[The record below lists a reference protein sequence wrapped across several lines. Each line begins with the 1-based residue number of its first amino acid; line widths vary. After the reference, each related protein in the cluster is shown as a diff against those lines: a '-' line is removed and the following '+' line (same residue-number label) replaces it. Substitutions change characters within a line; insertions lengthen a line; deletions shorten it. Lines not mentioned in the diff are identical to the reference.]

1 MPSSCEER
9 VPEGAEARAER
20 LAAMVAH
27 ELKNPLAAALSNVG
41 AVLEMT
47 SAEDPRRQFLEHSEH
62 DLLRVRD
69 LLRAC
74 LDLGR
79 CARITPVTQRL
90 DELVAG
96 VGRRRRAELD
106 AIGITLSFGDDAPVI
121 WARVDGLL
129 VERVLDNLL
138 DNAVHAIAP
147 PGAPRRRGSHIVM
160 AAARSHHGVE
170 LSVEDD
176 GPGVPAALRQRLFT
190 PFVTGGGGS
199 GLGLFFVRQVAEAHG
214 GRVLVETAATGG
226 ARFVVRFS

>member
-1 MPSSCEER
+1 MQTSCAELA
-9 VPEGAEARAER
+9 PKAEGRAER

-27 ELKNPLAAALSNVG
+27 ELKNPLASVLANVG
-41 AVLEMT
+41 AALEMT
-47 SAEDPRRQFLEHSEH
+47 APEDPRRPFLEHGEN

-79 CARITPVTQRL
+79 CAHIEPETQRL
-90 DELVAG
+90 DELVAR
-96 VGRRRRAELD
+96 VGRRREA
-106 AIGITLSFGDDAPVI
+106 AAQAAGVTLVFSQDGPAV
-121 WARVDGLL
+121 WARVDSLL

-138 DNAVHAIAP
+138 DNALKAIASRGGRVVL
-147 PGAPRRRGSHIVM
+147 GAG
-160 AAARSHHGVE
+160 RSEQGVE
-170 LSVEDD
+170 LVVEDD
-176 GPGVPAALRQRLFT
+176 GPGVDPALRHRLFT

-214 GRVLVETAATGG
+214 GRVLVEASALGG